1 MPLVAGELETD
12 DFLLKEAS
20 KTSGEPL
27 LEELDRSRDWLLIV
41 RSRGKE
47 MGAGAK
53 APSAGLDSSSGNSE
67 YQSLVLEIIGSPVNI
82 GEHSKLSLRKGESP
96 MSGEVKFVNAAEGG
110 ADPKASAKM
119 SLGDTVRV
127 EPAPTDRSLIA
138 VNADIWSMVNEPD
151 WKPGIRLAPESN
163 ELLLFKSVDKV
174 SLKRGSQKACTVPAI
189 VAALFCCGRL
199 LLELENRGTGG
210 RWRNRGCWNSVVDV
224 GAEFA

>member
-1 MPLVAGELETD
+1 MPLVAGELEID
-12 DFLLKEAS
+12 DFRLNEAS

-27 LEELDRSRDWLLIV
+27 LEELDRSRDWLLMV
-41 RSRGKE
+41 RSKGKE
-47 MGAGAK
+47 TGADAK
-53 APSAGLDSSSGNSE
+53 DPSAVLDSSSGNSE
-67 YQSLVLEIIGSPVNI
+67 NQSLVLEIIGSPVNI

-96 MSGEVKFVNAAEGG
+96 ISGEVKFVNAVEGG

-127 EPAPTDRSLIA
+127 DPAPTERSLIA
-138 VNADIWSMVNEPD
+138 VNADIWSKVNPPD
-151 WKPGIRLAPESN
+151 WKPGIRLAPESK
-163 ELLLFKSVDKV
+163 ELLLFKS
-174 SLKRGSQKACTVPAI
+174 AI
-189 VAALFCCGRL
+189 VATLFCCGRL